1 MGLKAECLLLFC
13 SKDHPGCH
21 IELGWVRKQDR
32 EAVEAVSQERVVLSG
47 DGGDREDSPLWTG
60 VRSTLG
66 LPV

>member
-1 MGLKAECLLLFC
+1 MGLKAEYLLLFY

-21 IELGWVRKQDR
+21 IEFGWVRKQDQ
-32 EAVEAVSQERVVLSG
+32 EEVEAVSQERVVPSG

-60 VRSTLG
+60 VRGTLG